1 VTGESA
7 AHVTAEPTAPMTA
20 ESPAM
25 TAQPTAPMTA
35 ESPTAALARLYDLD
49 LAEDPG
55 DLDLYLALAARTGGR
70 ILELA
75 VGSGRLAVPLAA
87 AGHDVTG
94 VDLDPAMLA
103 RARRAGDDAG
113 KATARRLR
121 LVEGDARTIRLED
134 AGTFGLAF
142 IPLNSI
148 FLMGGRADQAAAVAT
163 LAAHLAPGGIAVV
176 DAWLPDTEDLA
187 RYDGRLI
194 LEWVREEPGTGR
206 TVTKTGSAVFD
217 QTTGVVR
224 LTAIFEVGHPGEA
237 PVRWVR
243 TDRLRL
249 VNPDELAAHAEAAG
263 LEVEALAGDYDLGE
277 LAPGAERVVLVA
289 RRR

>member
-1 VTGESA
+1 MTTESA
-7 AHVTAEPTAPMTA
+7 A
-20 ESPAM
+20 
-25 TAQPTAPMTA
+25 
-35 ESPTAALARLYDLD
+35 AALARLYDLD
-49 LAEDPG
+49 LSEDPG
-55 DLDLYLALAARTGGR
+55 DLDLYLALAGRTGGP

-87 AGHDVTG
+87 DGHDVTG

-103 RARRAGDDAG
+103 RARRAADDAG
-113 KATARRLR
+113 NATARRIR
-121 LVEGDARTIRLED
+121 LVEGDARTIRLD
-134 AGTFGLAF
+134 GAGTSGTSGTFRLAS

-163 LAAHLAPGGIAVV
+163 LAAHLAPGGLAVV
-176 DAWLPDTEDLA
+176 DAWLPDAEDLA

-206 TVTKTGSAVFD
+206 TVTKSGSAVFD
-217 QTTGVVR
+217 QTTGVAR
-224 LTAIFEVGHPGEA
+224 LTTIFEAGLPGEA

-249 VNPDELAAHAEAAG
+249 VSPDDLVGFAEAAG
-263 LEVEALAGDYDLGE
+263 LVVETLAGDYDLGE
-277 LAPGAERVVLVA
+277 LAPGAERVVLIA
-289 RRR
+289 RRP

>member
-1 VTGESA
+1 MTTESA
-7 AHVTAEPTAPMTA
+7 A
-20 ESPAM
+20 
-25 TAQPTAPMTA
+25 
-35 ESPTAALARLYDLD
+35 AALARLYDLD
-49 LAEDPG
+49 LSEDPG
-55 DLDLYLALAARTGGR
+55 DLDLYLALAGRTGGP

-87 AGHDVTG
+87 DGHDVTG

-103 RARRAGDDAG
+103 RARRAADDAG
-113 KATARRLR
+113 NATARRIR
-121 LVEGDARTIRLED
+121 LVEGDARTIRLD
-134 AGTFGLAF
+134 GAGTSGTFRLAS

-163 LAAHLAPGGIAVV
+163 LAAHLAPGGLAVV
-176 DAWLPDTEDLA
+176 DAWLPDAEDLA

-206 TVTKTGSAVFD
+206 TVTKSGSAVFD
-217 QTTGVVR
+217 QTTGVAR
-224 LTAIFEVGHPGEA
+224 LTTIFEAGLPGEA

-249 VNPDELAAHAEAAG
+249 VSPDDLVGFAEAAG
-263 LEVEALAGDYDLGE
+263 LVVETLAGDYDLGE
-277 LAPGAERVVLVA
+277 LAPGAERVVLIA
-289 RRR
+289 RRP

>member
-1 VTGESA
+1 MSLDNGA
-7 AHVTAEPTAPMTA
+7 A
-20 ESPAM
+20 
-25 TAQPTAPMTA
+25 
-35 ESPTAALARLYDLD
+35 AALARLYDLD

-55 DLDLYLALAARTGGR
+55 DLDLYLALAGRTGGP

-87 AGHDVTG
+87 DGHEVTG
-94 VDLDPAMLA
+94 VDLDAAMLA
-103 RARRAGDDAG
+103 RARRAADAAG

-121 LVEGDARTIRLED
+121 LVEGDARSIRLD
-134 AGTFGLAF
+134 GAGAAGTAGTFRLAF

-163 LAAHLAPGGIAVV
+163 LAAHLAPGGLAVV
-176 DAWLPDTEDLA
+176 DAWLPDAEDLA
-187 RYDGRLI
+187 RYDGRLS

-206 TVTKTGSAVFD
+206 TVTKSGSAVFD
-217 QTTGVVR
+217 QTTGIAR
-224 LTAIFEVGHPGEA
+224 LTTIFEAGLPGEA

-243 TDRLRL
+243 ADRLRL
-249 VNPDELAAHAEAAG
+249 VSPDELVGFAEAAG
-263 LEVEALAGDYDLGE
+263 LVVETLAGDYDLGE
-277 LAPGAERVVLVA
+277 LAPGAERVVLIA